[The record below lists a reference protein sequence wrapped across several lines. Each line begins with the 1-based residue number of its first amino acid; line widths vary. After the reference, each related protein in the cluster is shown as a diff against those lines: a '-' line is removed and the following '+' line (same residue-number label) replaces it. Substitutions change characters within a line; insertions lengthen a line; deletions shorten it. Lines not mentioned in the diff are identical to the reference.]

1 MTTRKE
7 NSFRILL
14 QQNYIS
20 KSVIQQVLGTSH
32 EIASK
37 VFSLCKSEE
46 LKKAPIIEGEPLDFR
61 PQRVST
67 KIFLKVTQQDYGFIR
82 KQYIERKGDQ
92 L

>member
-37 VFSLCKSEE
+37 VFSACKTAE
-46 LKKAPIIEGEPLDFR
+46 LEKAPIIEGKPLDFR
-61 PQRVST
+61 PRKVST

-82 KQYIERKGDQ
+82 KQYIERKGE
-92 L
+92 